1 MTRGGSGRGGES
13 LERPVLQGLRPPVLE
28 GSSVHV
34 GARGHHS
41 EEAGLG
47 FSQFLYKVQDLESF
61 VLLVP
66 TFLQSAFFFG
76 MSVCISVLIN

>member
-1 MTRGGSGRGGES
+1 MLR
-13 LERPVLQGLRPPVLE
+13 GLRPPVLE

-34 GARGHHS
+34 DARGCHS

-66 TFLQSAFFFG
+66 TFL
-76 MSVCISVLIN
+76 

>member
-1 MTRGGSGRGGES
+1 M
-13 LERPVLQGLRPPVLE
+13 LE

-34 GARGHHS
+34 DTRGCHS

-66 TFLQSAFFFG
+66 TFLQSAFLFG
-76 MSVCISVLIN
+76 VCVFRS